1 MQRDFLISGCS
12 LVKMNGLQRESPP
25 SLKLRRAKVELAGQ
39 KSKFFEE
46 DLLNLINLK

>member
-1 MQRDFLISGCS
+1 MTGTGSIIIDVVFS
-12 LVKMNGLQRESPP
+12 
-25 SLKLRRAKVELAGQ
+25 VELAGQ